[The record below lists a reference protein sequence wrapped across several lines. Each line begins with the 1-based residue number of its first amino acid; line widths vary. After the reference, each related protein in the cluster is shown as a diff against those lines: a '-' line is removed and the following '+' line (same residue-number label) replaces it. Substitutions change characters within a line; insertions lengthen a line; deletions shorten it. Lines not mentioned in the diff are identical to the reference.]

1 MKTVKLSE
9 LFDIY
14 NGYAS
19 SNVDL
24 IDKSDDAIYYI
35 RPSNTYEG
43 TIAGYVNKNYVP
55 EKYIFPKNT
64 IYVSTDGEGSQS
76 YTYVSKFDFVPN
88 SNVAVLI
95 PKNEMTLRE
104 KQYYALCITK
114 NRYKFSYGRKPKGD
128 RLANILLPD
137 RSEIPDWVYTT
148 KVPDIEPY
156 KDQIDKYLRDENGKL
171 TIKPD
176 KLYDLIKS
184 SFFDKNEPF
193 NNNPTPELNTDSWGK
208 FKLTDLFDIVKGN
221 NATQSGPEKTYPYVS
236 SSSTNNGISD
246 YRESDKYHPGG
257 LLTVSA
263 NGACMDTFYQSED
276 FISCSDVNVLYP
288 KSDNFNKYNAMFFI
302 PILELEKFRFGYGR
316 KSSLE
321 RVKQLTI
328 KLPTTSKGEPDYQF
342 MEDYIKTLP
351 YSKYI

>member
-1 MKTVKLSE
+1 MNNDIIKSIEPLINNPTPELNTDNWKTVKLSE

-19 SNVDL
+19 SNVNL
-24 IDKSDDAIYYI
+24 IDKSDDTIYYI

-64 IYVSTDGEGSQS
+64 IYVSTDGEGSHS
-76 YTYVSKFDFVPN
+76 YTYVSSFDFVPN

-95 PKNEMTLRE
+95 PKEEMNLRE

-128 RLANILLPD
+128 RLANILLPN
-137 RSEIPDWVYTT
+137 RSEIPDWVYE
-148 KVPDIEPY
+148 VEEPDLSKY
-156 KDQIDKYLRDENGKL
+156 KE
-171 TIKPD
+171 
-176 KLYDLIKS
+176 S
-184 SFFDKNEPF
+184 F
-193 NNNPTPELNTDSWGK
+193 NNNSTPELNTDNWK
-208 FKLTDLFDIVKGN
+208 EFKLVDLFDIVKGN
-221 NATQSGPEKTYPYVS
+221 NVTQSGPEKTYPYIS

-276 FISCSDVNVLYP
+276 FISCSYVNVLYP